1 LLVQVTSGPQE
12 SLQLAWLRQVPQ
24 RRTLLEEQIE
34 EVSALTER
42 RLIFVVLREWSR
54 GLPRDRWDVKA
65 REASEEHLAKF
76 EEVCESAAALHL
88 SKRVSAH
95 NRVLVMLR
103 ETTLNGDWLT
113 HVELDLTVV
122 WRSIDGLSPIR

>member
-1 LLVQVTSGPQE
+1 
-12 SLQLAWLRQVPQ
+12 
-24 RRTLLEEQIE
+24 
-34 EVSALTER
+34 
-42 RLIFVVLREWSR
+42 
-54 GLPRDRWDVKA
+54 
-65 REASEEHLAKF
+65 LAKF

-122 WRSIDGLSPIR
+122 